1 MDDLRIAAIGLGQ
14 RRSLAVAAHRE
25 SGRGSRI
32 TAVCDL
38 DETTLRTEAGFFGA
52 NAAETDYRRLLDRDD
67 VDAVLVATPDHTH
80 AQVAIDA
87 LRAGKAVYLEKPMA
101 TTVADA
107 DAVLRAAR
115 ESGSRLYVGHNMRH
129 MEVVRLMRRL
139 VLEGR
144 IGTPKAVWIRHFV
157 GHGGDYFFKDWHAER
172 SKVNSLLLQKACHD
186 LDAMHWIVGGHT
198 EEVQALGGLT
208 VYGDLPRR
216 AAGVPK
222 AENWLSLEH
231 WPPSRQRDL
240 NPVIDVED
248 LALLNLRLG
257 NGVLAAYQQCH
268 YTPDYWR
275 SFTVIGDAGRLE
287 NFGDEPGGTIR
298 VWNSSRR
305 GYDPAGDA
313 EFRIPGPVGGHGGA
327 DAKVIEEFVRFV
339 REGGRTDTSPVDA
352 RTAVAAGDLATRS
365 LRNGGAVLRIP
376 ELEESLRAY
385 FDNGQVEAA

>member
-25 SGRGSRI
+25 PGRGARV

-38 DETTLRTEAGFFGA
+38 DETTVRKEADFFGA
-52 NAAETDYRRLLDRDD
+52 TAAETDYRRLLDRDD

-80 AQVAIDA
+80 AQVAVDA
-87 LRAGKAVYLEKPMA
+87 LSAGKAVYLEKPMA
-101 TTVADA
+101 TTVEDA
-107 DAVLRAAR
+107 DAVLHAAR
-115 ESGSRLYVGHNMRH
+115 RSGARLYVGHNMRH

-139 VLEGR
+139 VREGR

-172 SKVNSLLLQKACHD
+172 SKVNSLLLQKASHD
-186 LDAMHWIVGGHT
+186 LDAMHWIVGGTT
-198 EEVQALGGLT
+198 EAVQAMGGLT
-208 VYGDLPRR
+208 LYGDLPRR
-216 AAGVPK
+216 AAGAPK
-222 AENWLSLEH
+222 PENWLSTEH
-231 WPPSRQRDL
+231 WPPSSQREL

-248 LALLNLRLG
+248 LALLNLRLD

-287 NFGDEPGGTIR
+287 NFGDAPGGTIR
-298 VWNSSRR
+298 VWNTGRSD
-305 GYDPAGDA
+305 YDPGGDA
-313 EFRIPGPVGGHGGA
+313 EFRIPGPIGGHGGA

-339 REGGRTDTSPVDA
+339 REGGPTDTSPVAA
-352 RTAVAAGDLATRS
+352 RAAVAAGDLATRS
-365 LRNGGAVLRIP
+365 LRDGGAVLRVP
-376 ELEESLRAY
+376 ELDESLRAY
-385 FDNGQVEAA
+385 FENGQVEAA

>member
-1 MDDLRIAAIGLGQ
+1 MDDLRIAAIGLGL
-14 RRSLAVAAHRE
+14 RRNLAVAAHRE
-25 SGRGSRI
+25 PGRGSRV

-38 DETTLRTEAGFFGA
+38 DETILRKEADFFGA

-67 VDAVLVATPDHTH
+67 IDAVLVATPDHTH
-80 AQVAIDA
+80 ARVAVDA
-87 LRAGKAVYLEKPMA
+87 LSAGKAVYLEKPMA

-115 ESGSRLYVGHNMRH
+115 RSGARLYVGHNMRH
-129 MEVVRLMRRL
+129 MGVVRLMRRL
-139 VLEGR
+139 VREGQ

-157 GHGGDYFFKDWHAER
+157 GHGGDFFFKDWHAER

-186 LDAMHWIVGGHT
+186 LDAMHWIVGGST
-198 EEVQALGGLT
+198 EAVQAMGGLT
-208 VYGDLPRR
+208 VYGGLPRR
-216 AAGVPK
+216 EAGAPK
-222 AENWLSLEH
+222 PEDWLSREQ
-231 WPPSRQRDL
+231 WPPSSQRGL

-248 LALLNLRLG
+248 LALLNLRLD

-298 VWNSSRR
+298 LWNTGRR
-305 GYDPAGDA
+305 NYDPAGDA
-313 EFRIPGPVGGHGGA
+313 EFRIPGSVDGHGGA

-339 REGGRTDTSPVDA
+339 REGGATDTSPVDA

-365 LRNGGAVLRIP
+365 LRDGGALLRVP
-376 ELEESLRAY
+376 VLEESLRAY
-385 FDNGQVEAA
+385 FDNGQVEPT

>member
-1 MDDLRIAAIGLGQ
+1 MDDLRIAAIGLGL

-25 SGRGSRI
+25 PGRGSRV

-38 DETTLRTEAGFFGA
+38 DEATLRTEAGFFGT
-52 NAAETDYRRLLDRDD
+52 NTAETDYRRVLDRDD
-67 VDAVLVATPDHTH
+67 IDAVLVATPDHTH
-80 AQVAIDA
+80 ARVAIDA
-87 LRAGKAVYLEKPMA
+87 LSAGKAVYLEKPMA

-129 MEVVRLMRRL
+129 MGVVRLMRRL
-139 VLEGR
+139 VREGQ

-186 LDAMHWIVGGHT
+186 LDAMHWIVGGST
-198 EEVQALGGLT
+198 EAVQAMGGLT

-216 AAGVPK
+216 EAGAPK
-222 AENWLSLEH
+222 PENWLSKEQ
-231 WPPSRQRDL
+231 WPPSRQRGL

-248 LALLNLRLG
+248 LALLNLRLD

-287 NFGDEPGGTIR
+287 NFGDEPGDTIR
-298 VWNSSRR
+298 LWNTGRR
-305 GYDPAGDA
+305 DYDPAGDA
-313 EFRIPGPVGGHGGA
+313 EFRIPGQVDGHGGA

-339 REGGRTDTSPVDA
+339 REGGPTDTSPVDA

-365 LRNGGAVLRIP
+365 LRDGGALLRVP

-385 FDNGQVEAA
+385 FDNGQVEPA